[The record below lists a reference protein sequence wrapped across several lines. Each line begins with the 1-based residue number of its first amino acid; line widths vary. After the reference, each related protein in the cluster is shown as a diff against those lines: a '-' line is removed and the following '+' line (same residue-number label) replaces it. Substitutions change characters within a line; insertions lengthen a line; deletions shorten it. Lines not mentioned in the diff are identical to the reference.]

1 MKLGKITVYL
11 VTLELRVPF
20 TTSFG
25 TQKTIPRPFV
35 VIETADGIR
44 GVGEVPTM
52 AEPVYK
58 AEADTPAAMTSL
70 KEFILPSVA
79 HYHGKH
85 GGIST
90 VDELR
95 ASYAWIKGAVF
106 AKSGVEAAFW
116 DILAQASQQPLWKLW
131 GGERR
136 SFAVGVSIG
145 GKTIDQ
151 VLALADNAVRL
162 GYRRLKVKI
171 WPGFDVAVARALRE
185 RFPGI
190 MLQVDANSAY
200 TLDTWHS
207 LQGLDDFDLLLIEQ
221 PLYDDDI
228 VFHSTIAPRLRTPIC
243 LDESIHSLRDV
254 QAAVHLWE
262 QNGIRERLVI
272 NIKPPRVSGFAEA
285 AAIARFCRSQGVKTW
300 IGGMLDSAWG
310 KAMNLHLN
318 GLPEIDLPGDHFS
331 PTGAYF
337 EQDVVTTPLT
347 SQDGCFQLTDAVSA
361 GVEFDWRAFEKL
373 AVKAFEVGI
382 GG

>member
-1 MKLGKITVYL
+1 MKLAKITVYL
-11 VTLELRVPF
+11 ATLELRVPF

-25 TQKTIPRPFV
+25 TQKTLPRPFV

-52 AEPVYK
+52 AQPVYK

-79 HYHGKH
+79 RFHDEH
-85 GGIST
+85 GGIAS

-95 ASYAWIKGAVF
+95 DSYAWIKGAVF

-116 DILAQASQQPLWKLW
+116 DILAQVQRQPLWQLW

-136 SFAVGVSIG
+136 SFPVGVSIG
-145 GKTIDQ
+145 GKTIDD
-151 VLALADNAVRL
+151 VLALAGNAVSL

-185 RFPGI
+185 RFPDI

-200 TLDTWHS
+200 TLDTWQS
-207 LQGLDDFDLLLIEQ
+207 LQGLDDFNLLLIEQ

-228 VFHSTIAPRLRTPIC
+228 VFHSTIAPKLRTPVC

-262 QNGIRERLVI
+262 RNGIRDRLVI

-285 AAIARFCRSQGVKTW
+285 IAIARYCRSQGVKTW

-310 KAMNLHLN
+310 KAMNLNFN

-331 PTGAYF
+331 PSGAYF
-337 EQDVVTTPLT
+337 EQDVVSTPLT
-347 SQDGCFQLTDAVSA
+347 ARDGCFQLTDAVSA
-361 GVEFDWRAFEKL
+361 GVTFDWDAFEQL
-373 AVKAFEVGI
+373 AVKAFEVDCRG
-382 GG
+382 